1 MDHGSRRMCPQVDSP
16 PLLRCRMG
24 HASFS
29 AGLRSSNKMNAGE
42 KLKKVFGATFELPGD
57 TNFEALQYR
66 SIAQWDS
73 VAHMQLVAAL
83 ETEFDIMMETEDVIG
98 LSSFPKAR
106 EILQKYNVSFAD

>member
-1 MDHGSRRMCPQVDSP
+1 ME
-16 PLLRCRMG
+16 
-24 HASFS
+24 HANNF

-42 KLKKVFGATFELPGD
+42 KLKKVFCATFEIPAD
-57 TNFEALQYR
+57 TDFESLQYR
-66 SIAQWDS
+66 SIVQWDS

-106 EILQKYNVSFAD
+106 EILRKYNVSFAD